1 MFRYALT
8 AGPTTSRDTAAVVS
22 VVEVTWS
29 EAASPLNCRRVCSGT
44 VAEVSCLVR
53 SATSGDAGGGS
64 GELAIHC
71 LTRRAG

>member
-8 AGPTTSRDTAAVVS
+8 AGPTTSRDTAGVVS

-29 EAASPLNCRRVCSGT
+29 EAASPLTGRRACSGT
-44 VAEVSCLVR
+44 VPFRVR

-64 GELAIHC
+64 AELAIHC